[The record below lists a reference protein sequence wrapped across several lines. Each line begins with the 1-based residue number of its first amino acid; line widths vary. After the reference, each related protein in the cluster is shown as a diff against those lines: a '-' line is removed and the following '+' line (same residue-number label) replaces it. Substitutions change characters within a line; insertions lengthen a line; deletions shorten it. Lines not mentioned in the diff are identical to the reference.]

1 MGIDQVARS
10 GKVRVFDPAERDPG
24 SSGERG
30 RTPVVRIYL
39 LSTRGFQKLFILFKA
54 CLNGFWLGI
63 LDNQTL
69 HDIDRHYYDEN
80 KRTYCSDKYNKSGL
94 RSWEK
99 AVTDEYF
106 QTRERL
112 LMVGVGGGR
121 EVLALRKLSYEVDG
135 FECHPEL
142 LEYAN
147 DLLEREGLAPS
158 VMLAPRD
165 QCPAVGPV
173 YDGAI
178 VGWGAYMLIQGRE
191 KRIGFLRQMRSQ
203 VKEGSPVLLSFF
215 TRSYDSLYFR
225 LVRAIANGFRRA
237 LRRDR
242 LETGDDLAPN
252 YVHYFT
258 EKEIAAEL
266 REAGFEI
273 RFYSDKQYGHAVGI
287 AG

>member
-1 MGIDQVARS
+1 MGIGHIARS
-10 GKVRVFDPAERDPG
+10 GKVRVFDPAERKPG
-24 SSGERG
+24 PSGERRIG
-30 RTPVVRIYL
+30 PLVRIYFL
-39 LSTRGFQKLFILFKA
+39 TTTGFQKLFILFKA

-63 LDNQTL
+63 LDNRTL

-80 KRTYCSDKYNKSGL
+80 KKTYCSDRYNKGGL

-99 AVTDEYF
+99 AVMDEYF
-106 QTRERL
+106 QARERL
-112 LMVGVGGGR
+112 LMVAVGGGR
-121 EVLALRKLSYEVDG
+121 EVLALQKLSYEVDG

-147 DLLEREGLAPS
+147 DLLEREGLSPS

-165 QCPAVGPV
+165 QCPVAGRT

-178 VGWGAYMLIQGRE
+178 VGWGAYMLIQGRG
-191 KRIGFLRQMRSQ
+191 KRIEFLRQMRSQ

-225 LVRAIANGFRRA
+225 LVRAIGNGFRWA

-258 EKEIAAEL
+258 EEEIAAEL

-273 RFYSDKQYGHAVGI
+273 RFYSDKQYGHAVGS
-287 AG
+287 AR